1 MAKGQH
7 LSSHQKGIVKRYYE
21 HRDTIAITRL
31 QELVSELYLESS
43 AKKRAQ
49 LWTRAEKAL
58 ATLDAN
64 DARVRTILD
73 EKDVEK
79 LAALLGEIK

>member
-1 MAKGQH
+1 MAKRQLTGY
-7 LSSHQKGIVKRYYE
+7 QKGIVKRYYE

-43 AKKRAQ
+43 AKKQAQ